1 MSFLNANQSEKS
13 TILITGGA
21 TGIGLAV
28 AQRLLALGHVVIAA
42 GRRAD
47 VLEKAAK
54 ANPGLKTIQ
63 GDVSTDAGRIA
74 LFEKTVRDY
83 PAVNVLFNNAGVVHM
98 ELPPLK
104 ASSAADWAVN
114 KSTLAINLEG
124 PIHLSILF
132 LPQLLKQPRGLV
144 MFNTSMLAIFPFAN
158 ESVYSASKAALH
170 SFGLSLRQQLK
181 GTAVQVVEVLPGPVE
196 TDMAPKEMNPMNVD
210 VYADDLLAQLLQD
223 VKEIAHP
230 DFQAVLRGSRD
241 LLDQTFDLWNGNTDP
256 AVSLVPSK

>member
-1 MSFLNANQSEKS
+1 MSFLSENHLEKS

-47 VLEKAAK
+47 VHEKAAK

-83 PAVNVLFNNAGVVHM
+83 PAVNVLFSNAGVINPN
-98 ELPPLK
+98 LPPLK
-104 ASSAADWAVN
+104 QMTAADWAVN
-114 KSTLAINLEG
+114 KSTLAVNLEG

-144 MFNTSMLAIFPFAN
+144 MFNTSILAIFPFAN
-158 ESVYSASKAALH
+158 ESVYSATKAGLH

-181 GTAVQVVEVLPGPVE
+181 GTAVQVVEVLPGPVA
-196 TDMAPKEMNPMNVD
+196 TDMNGEANAMNLN
-210 VYADDLLAQLLQD
+210 VYADDLVTQLLQD
-223 VKEIAHP
+223 VKEIAYP

-256 AVSLVPSK
+256 AISLIAPK